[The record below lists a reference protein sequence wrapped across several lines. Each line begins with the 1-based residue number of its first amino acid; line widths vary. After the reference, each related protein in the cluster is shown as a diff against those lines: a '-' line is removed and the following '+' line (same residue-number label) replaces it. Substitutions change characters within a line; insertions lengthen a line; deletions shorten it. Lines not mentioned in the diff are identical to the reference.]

1 MKHFSR
7 DIVSANWDS
16 VVLDIGDEVLKRID
30 MPDPLKGTEQLVGN
44 LFADNP
50 TVSTFLRRLE
60 GK

>member
-44 LFADNP
+44 LFTDNP